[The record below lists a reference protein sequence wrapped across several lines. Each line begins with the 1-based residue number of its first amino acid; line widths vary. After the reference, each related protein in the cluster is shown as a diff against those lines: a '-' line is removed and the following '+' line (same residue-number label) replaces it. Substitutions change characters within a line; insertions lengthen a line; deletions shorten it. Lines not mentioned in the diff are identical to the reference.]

1 MSDSYDSIHK
11 QVNEFCAA
19 LEDLSESQQIS
30 QAAKEF
36 SLTRD
41 QVREILGLKDLLQF
55 SDLGDWLKA
64 S

>member
-1 MSDSYDSIHK
+1 MSDSYDSIQK
-11 QVNEFCAA
+11 QVNEFCDA

-55 SDLGDWLKA
+55 SDLGD
-64 S
+64 

>member
-30 QAAKEF
+30 QAGIH
-36 SLTRD
+36 SLGSACYRSFAT
-41 QVREILGLKDLLQF
+41 
-55 SDLGDWLKA
+55 
-64 S
+64 